1 MFQPEFGST
10 TTADVMKGSTLV
22 IGSQGVGLS
31 SHIGCDLFI
40 LNTAD
45 MKRIG
50 FYKSD
55 QISPVVTNDLLTT
68 EGENLG

>member
-10 TTADVMKGSTLV
+10 TTADVMKGSTLI

-31 SHIGCDLFI
+31 SHIGIDLFI

-45 MKRIG
+45 MKRVG

-55 QISPVVTNDLLTT
+55 
-68 EGENLG
+68 

>member
-10 TTADVMKGSTLV
+10 TTADVMKGSTPI

-31 SHIGCDLFI
+31 SHIGIDLFI

-45 MKRIG
+45 MKRVG

-55 QISPVVTNDLLTT
+55 
-68 EGENLG
+68 